1 MVVGVI
7 RLDLRFYHTHSL
19 KDKRSQVARLL
30 GRLRGRYPVSLAEV
44 GLLELHQR
52 TIIGG
57 SMTAA
62 DEASIRKVFAALEAE
77 IEKEGSSVIIA
88 ADTEYIQYGDMD
100 N

>member
-19 KDKRSQVARLL
+19 KDKRSRVARLL
-30 GRLRGRYPVSLAEV
+30 SRLRSRYPVSLAEV
-44 GLLELHQR
+44 GLLDMHQR
-52 TIIGG
+52 AIIGG

-62 DEASIRKVFAALEAE
+62 DEAIIRKVFASLEAD
-77 IEKEGSSVIIA
+77 IEKEGSSVIITT
-88 ADTEYIQYGDMD
+88 DTEYIQYGDVD